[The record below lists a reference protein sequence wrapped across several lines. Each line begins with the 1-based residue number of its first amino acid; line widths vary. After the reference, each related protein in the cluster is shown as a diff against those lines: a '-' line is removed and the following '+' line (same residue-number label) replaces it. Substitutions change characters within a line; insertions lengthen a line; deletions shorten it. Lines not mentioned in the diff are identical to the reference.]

1 MTIDWTKSSYLIVLN
16 WGVFKDENDTNQK
29 YVFGARDG
37 NPADILN
44 FTLLQPKQ
52 ANQIYISFIESLLSS
67 SFIMIL

>member
-1 MTIDWTKSSYLIVLN
+1 
-16 WGVFKDENDTNQK
+16 VFKDENDTNQK

-52 ANQIYISFIESLLSS
+52 ANQILISFIASLLSV